1 MRQMLYS
8 GPFGDLLPTWLT
20 GQSHWQ
26 PLERRGL
33 VRTKPIPQFTRLW
46 FLGTSLT
53 HPRWCDHLPR
63 VSPGEGCHVSLAG
76 TALLH
81 STPSRDPGLQPK
93 PKQHGWKEVPGIP
106 QNVHISNSVCRHV
119 SRHGKKLEHERE
131 TRLSLSCARPAS
143 LSTVVP
149 HIGLLSPYHI
159 ADLHN
164 SYSFLLIKY
173 AKNIQSIFPS

>member
-1 MRQMLYS
+1 MLYS

-119 SRHGKKLEHERE
+119 SKHGKKGMGPGFF
-131 TRLSLSCARPAS
+131 TRLLCMYSHGKQGEFQVRPGCKSTAESHFNGILVGGGGLSK
-143 LSTVVP
+143 
-149 HIGLLSPYHI
+149 IF
-159 ADLHN
+159 
-164 SYSFLLIKY
+164 FLL
-173 AKNIQSIFPS
+173 